1 MEIIGNV
8 SILKKHLEDQGLEV
22 VLDKKTIGEEVN
34 FNEYNFIFTGSGT
47 EKNLDVVLKDLQ
59 NILAERLKL
68 NRFTSLKMYLQR
80 YDFSLGKFPD
90 NESR

>member
-34 FNEYNFIFTGSGT
+34 FNEYNFIFIGSGT

-59 NILAERLKL
+59 NRKEELEKYIDSEKVILK
-68 NRFTSLKMYLQR
+68 KQY
-80 YDFSLGKFPD
+80 
-90 NESR
+90 

>member
-34 FNEYNFIFTGSGT
+34 FNEYNFIFIGSGT
-47 EKNLDVVLKDLQ
+47 EKNLDVVSSDSSNDEETGTFDKQ
-59 NILAERLKL
+59 NITTGSGRNLIS
-68 NRFTSLKMYLQR
+68 NNVFIHYII
-80 YDFSLGKFPD
+80 
-90 NESR
+90 

>member
-34 FNEYNFIFTGSGT
+34 FNEYNFIFIGSGT

-59 NILAERLKL
+59 NRKEELANYIDSEKVILMTGNSFE
-68 NRFTSLKMYLQR
+68 M
-80 YDFSLGKFPD
+80 LG
-90 NESR
+90 

>member
-34 FNEYNFIFTGSGT
+34 FNEYNFIFIGSGT
-47 EKNLDVVLKDLQ
+47 EKNLDVVLKDL
-59 NILAERLKL
+59 
-68 NRFTSLKMYLQR
+68 
-80 YDFSLGKFPD
+80 
-90 NESR
+90 